1 MHNPQGRTWADGPW
15 FISSSHALHQHCTA
29 RSGACW
35 SRTKR
40 VRCVNR
46 TAKELVD
53 LHRTSAPGLLYPMQS
68 CIAKAP
74 STVEAPRFEW
84 RDTNTR
90 YDRHREESEMTLPC
104 TSSPDLSLQKGFLLR
119 TRSRSCA
126 SSPAIFLLQK
136 GILARQRSR
145 AIVKAPSTSS
155 PLSCRR
161 AR

>member
-1 MHNPQGRTWADGPW
+1 MVLSGKE
-15 FISSSHALHQHCTA
+15 SHAKMLICLKITSSVVLVLKYQTYNIKSLDFGNGRYVLYFFYVYFFLFYPA
-29 RSGACW
+29 GFI
-35 SRTKR
+35 
-40 VRCVNR
+40 RCNH
-46 TAKELVD
+46 A
-53 LHRTSAPGLLYPMQS
+53 MQAS
-68 CIAKAP
+68 